1 MKYLSMKNRKTIIGI
16 SISLVCL
23 ILVLISYHNARNKA
37 DGIMGPFLKD
47 GLYYYGTSFQPV
59 TFIRDNDNK
68 IKKWWGPSW
77 YVSYD
82 AKTEMIVQPFSI
94 RVNLWGRI
102 IATNPNNL
110 IEEIIPKY
118 LIPKLDKII

>member
-1 MKYLSMKNRKTIIGI
+1 MKYRKAIFGI
-16 SISLVCL
+16 FISLIFIFAMML
-23 ILVLISYHNARNKA
+23 SYQKARNKA
-37 DGIMGPFLKD
+37 DEIMGPFLKA
-47 GLYYYGTSFQPV
+47 GLYYYGTSFQPI
-59 TFIRDNDNK
+59 TFLRDHDKN

-82 AKTEMIVQPFSI
+82 AKNEMIVQPFSI
-94 RVNLWGRI
+94 RVNLWGKI

-118 LIPKLDKII
+118 FKPRLRNKKI